1 MLPHNNPQDGY
12 LSKDDLIRS
21 MAAEIEYLRKELHV
35 AREMKMRYLD
45 DCMKQ
50 ADDNIRLRNH
60 LHTQAQMMH
69 GPYATWHDPEER
81 NR

>member
-21 MAAEIEYLRKELHV
+21 MAAEIEYLRSELYA

-45 DCMKQ
+45 DCQKQ
-50 ADDNIRLRNH
+50 FDENIRLRNH
-60 LHTQAQMMH
+60 LHSQAQQIH